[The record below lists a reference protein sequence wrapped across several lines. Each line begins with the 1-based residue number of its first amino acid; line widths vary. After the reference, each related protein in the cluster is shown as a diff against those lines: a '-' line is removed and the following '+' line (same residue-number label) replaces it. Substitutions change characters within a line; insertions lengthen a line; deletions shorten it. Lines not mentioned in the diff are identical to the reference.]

1 MSKQVIV
8 SGATG
13 NLGKDVVRKL
23 TELGYGLH
31 INVREGKTDAYSDN
45 ANVSNY
51 LADLANAEQ
60 AEQFV
65 AEAIGNAGH
74 IDAGILLA
82 GGFAMAKLTE
92 TTDADIQR
100 MLTMNFMTA
109 FHLVKP
115 LMKHFEAT
123 GGGQIILIG
132 ARPALVAEAG
142 KGSFAYTLSK
152 SLIFQMAEL
161 INAEGKSKNITATVL
176 VPSIID
182 TPDNRAA
189 MPGSDFSKWIPASDM
204 SEGIAFVLSD
214 TGKKLRQTVL
224 KLYNE
229 A

>member
-13 NLGKDVVRKL
+13 NLGKEVVQKL
-23 TELGYGLH
+23 TALGYGLH
-31 INVREGKTDAYSDN
+31 INVREGKTDAYADN

-51 LADLANAEQ
+51 LADLADAGQ
-60 AEQFV
+60 SQLFV
-65 AEAIGNAGH
+65 AEAIAKAGQ
-74 IDAGILLA
+74 IEAGILLA
-82 GGFAMAKLTE
+82 GGFEMAKLAD
-92 TTDADIQR
+92 TTDADIEK
-100 MLTMNFMTA
+100 MLTMNFKTA
-109 FHLVKP
+109 FHVVKP
-115 LMKHFEAT
+115 LMTHFEAN
-123 GGGQIILIG
+123 GGGQFIFIG
-132 ARPALVAEAG
+132 ARPALVPEAG
-142 KGSFAYTLSK
+142 TGSFAYTLSK
-152 SLIFQMAEL
+152 ALVFQMADL
-161 INAEGKSKNITATVL
+161 INAEGKSKKITATVI

-204 SEGIAFVLSD
+204 AEGIAFVLSD